1 LQSPRTGKLIIIGGA
16 EDKKGSMVILREF
29 LSLAGGPD
37 ARILIM
43 TAATEY
49 ASEVGGEYKKL
60 FRDLTGPEARIETI
74 DIETRKDANR
84 PEFETKIEEASGVFF
99 TGGDQYRITRL
110 LGGTK
115 IDTALHS
122 QFDRGLILAGTSAGA
137 SMMSSIMIINGPGET
152 TAKVGMTKLGAGMEF
167 LPGVIIDQHFAQR
180 GRINRLLAAIAQYPH
195 HLGIGIDENTALIVE
210 GHRFRTIGEG
220 SVTVLDA
227 GDFGQGMAMREG
239 GSENLA
245 VCDVKL
251 HLLAAGHSFDLRQR
265 RPFF

>member
-1 LQSPRTGKLIIIGGA
+1 GKLIIIGGA
-16 EDKKGSMVILREF
+16 EDKKGSMIILKEF
-29 LSLAGGPD
+29 VSLAGGSN

-43 TAATEY
+43 TAATEH
-49 ASEVGGEYKKL
+49 AAEVGGDYTRI
-60 FRDLTGPEARIETI
+60 FRELTGPEAQIETL
-74 DIETRKDANR
+74 DIETRVDANK
-84 PEFETKIEEASGVFF
+84 PEFQKQIENATGVFF

-122 QFDRGLILAGTSAGA
+122 YFHKGLILAGTSAGA
-137 SMMSSIMIINGPGET
+137 SMMSSIMIINGPAET
-152 TAKVGMTKLGAGMEF
+152 TAKVGMTNLGAGMEF

-210 GHRFRTIGEG
+210 GHCFRTIGEG
-220 SVTVLDA
+220 SVTILDA
-227 GDFGQGMAMREG
+227 GDFGQGMSLREG
-239 GSENLA
+239 GTENLA
-245 VCDVKL
+245 ICDIRL
-251 HLLAAGHSFDLRQR
+251 HLLSSGHSFDLRQR